1 MESIISYTYSAK
13 LIEEKLMND
22 VLGKNPMSRFERTL
36 LLLRNIGEKMHKPEE
51 ATVVMKQFL
60 EILESNPAFRP
71 FVKKISE
78 NKILMNITCGPK
90 RGIVV
95 MY

>member
-1 MESIISYTYSAK
+1 MCK
-13 LIEEKLMND
+13 L
-22 VLGKNPMSRFERTL
+22 
-36 LLLRNIGEKMHKPEE
+36 EE

-60 EILESNPAFRP
+60 EILEHEAAFRP
-71 FVKKISE
+71 LVKRISE

>member
-1 MESIISYTYSAK
+1 MD
-13 LIEEKLMND
+13 D
-22 VLGKNPMSRFERTL
+22 VLDKNPMSRFERTL
-36 LLLRNIGEKMHKPEE
+36 LLLRNIGKKMCKPEE

-60 EILESNPAFRP
+60 EILEHEAAFHP
-71 FVKKISE
+71 LVKKISE

-95 MY
+95 VY